1 MTNGDRLRKLRQDK
15 NLTLEEL
22 GEKLGVSHATI
33 YKYEKGEIANMKQ
46 STIKKLA
53 EIFGVSPVYIM
64 GLDIDNPSIR
74 MVDKVRSVPI
84 LGTICAGDGIWCEEN
99 YEGRFVLDPDIKGV
113 DFVLKVDGESM
124 TGDNIHN
131 GDIAF
136 MKSTNYVEN
145 GKIAAVLLDNNEV
158 MLKRLNIKSGHAVL
172 TPSNPAF
179 EPIVTTDFM
188 ILGELVGVYHEV

>member
-1 MTNGDRLRKLRQDK
+1 
-15 NLTLEEL
+15 
-22 GEKLGVSHATI
+22 
-33 YKYEKGEIANMKQ
+33 
-46 STIKKLA
+46 
-53 EIFGVSPVYIM
+53 M

-84 LGTICAGDGIWCEEN
+84 LGTICAGDGIWCEQN

-113 DFVLKVDGESM
+113 DFVLRVDGESM
-124 TGDNIHN
+124 TGDNIHS

-172 TPSNPAF
+172 TPSNPDY

-188 ILGELVGVYHEV
+188 ILGELVGIYHEV

>member
-46 STIKKLA
+46 STIKKLS

-84 LGTICAGDGIWCEEN
+84 LGTICAGDGVWCEEN

-113 DFVLKVDGESM
+113 DFVLKVNGESM
-124 TGDNIHN
+124 AGDNIHN
-131 GDIAF
+131 GDIAY
-136 MKSTNYVEN
+136 MKSTNYVDN
-145 GKIAAVLLDNNEV
+145 GKIAAILLDNNEV

-172 TPSNPAF
+172 TPSNPDY

-188 ILGELVGVYHEV
+188 ILGELVGIYHEV

>member
-84 LGTICAGDGIWCEEN
+84 LGTICAGNGIWCEEN

-113 DFVLKVDGESM
+113 DFVLRVDGESM
-124 TGDNIHN
+124 TGDNIHS

-158 MLKRLNIKSGHAVL
+158 MLKRLNINSGHAVL
-172 TPSNPAF
+172 TPSNPDY

-188 ILGELVGVYHEV
+188 ILGELVGIYHEV

>member
-46 STIKKLA
+46 STIKKLS

-99 YEGRFVLDPDIKGV
+99 YEGHFVLDPDIKGV
-113 DFVLKVDGESM
+113 DFVLKVNGESM
-124 TGDNIHN
+124 SGDNIHN
-131 GDIAF
+131 GDIAY
-136 MKSTNYVEN
+136 MKSTNYVDN
-145 GKIAAVLLDNNEV
+145 GKIAAILLDNNEV

-172 TPSNPAF
+172 TPSNPDY

-188 ILGELVGVYHEV
+188 ILGELVGIYHEV

>member
-46 STIKKLA
+46 STIKKLS

-74 MVDKVRSVPI
+74 MVDKVKSVPI

-99 YEGRFVLDPDIKGV
+99 YEGHFVLDPDIKGV
-113 DFVLKVDGESM
+113 DFVLKVNGESM
-124 TGDNIHN
+124 AGDNIHN
-131 GDIAF
+131 GDIAY
-136 MKSTNYVEN
+136 MKSTNYVDN
-145 GKIAAVLLDNNEV
+145 GKIAAILLDNNEV

-172 TPSNPAF
+172 TPSNPDY

-188 ILGELVGVYHEV
+188 ILGELVGVYHEI